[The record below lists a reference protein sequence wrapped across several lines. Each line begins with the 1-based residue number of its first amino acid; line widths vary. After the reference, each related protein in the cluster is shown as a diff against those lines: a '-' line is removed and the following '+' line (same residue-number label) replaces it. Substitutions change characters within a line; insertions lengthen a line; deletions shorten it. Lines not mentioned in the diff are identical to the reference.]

1 MCVFFY
7 LSLEVVSV
15 SFSLSLGLSLW
26 IGGVCGK
33 VGGCFGD
40 FRFVFVFVVFFS
52 LSLSLWIGSGRGCG
66 KVGGRPTGGR

>member
-1 MCVFFY
+1 M
-7 LSLEVVSV
+7 
-15 SFSLSLGLSLW
+15 SLSLLYFSGCLWVCLFGL
-26 IGGVCGK
+26 GGEGGCGK
-33 VGGCFGD
+33 VGGCLGG

>member
-1 MCVFFY
+1 MCPLCIF
-7 LSLEVVSV
+7 L
-15 SFSLSLGLSLW
+15 
-26 IGGVCGK
+26 K

>member
-1 MCVFFY
+1 MCPLCIFLVVVGFVFVDWGY
-7 LSLEVVSV
+7 
-15 SFSLSLGLSLW
+15 
-26 IGGVCGK
+26 VCGK

-40 FRFVFVFVVFFS
+40 FRFVLVFVVFFS

>member
-1 MCVFFY
+1 MCPLCIFLVVVGFVF
-7 LSLEVVSV
+7 VD
-15 SFSLSLGLSLW
+15 W
-26 IGGVCGK
+26 GVCGK